1 MEVVQ
6 ALVVDPVSPST
17 IYAAAHLDTAPNSAE
32 EIIYKSS
39 DGGQNWRAVRAGIP
53 AGATVSSLAIDP
65 GSPSRIYATY
75 GIDGGWGV
83 IKSTDLGESWTV
95 MNAGFPAGRFK
106 ASPVVIDPANP
117 STTITGSTYGQITT
131 ALTGAGGSPTSRDV
145 QFALKYIF

>member
-1 MEVVQ
+1 MLFAVTSGGIVNNIDGKESWVAIKAGGLEVRGQNIGQGVGFVEAVQ

-17 IYAAAHLDTAPNSAE
+17 IYAAAHVDTGPNSAE

-75 GIDGGWGV
+75 YGIDGGWGV

-95 MNAGFPAGRFK
+95 MNAGFP
-106 ASPVVIDPANP
+106 PADLNLLP
-117 STTITGSTYGQITT
+117 
-131 ALTGAGGSPTSRDV
+131 
-145 QFALKYIF
+145 